1 MNCESTQRMIY
12 EAVDRALT
20 SDERRLVDAH
30 LSACE
35 RCRSESAVLDAMI
48 ETVETTPLSDPSEAF
63 LSNVMDSL
71 PAPRQSLS
79 VPSLFI
85 PRMVFAATL
94 AAAALVWLYRAMFV
108 EIVEN
113 LLPVQT
119 VIDPVTTVV
128 RDIQAY
134 LQSQAGAVLARL
146 PEQVSNSV
154 DLGSMLLVVTTLA
167 VGYVLVRVAEKLDVG
182 GSRFEIGRRT

>member
-35 RCRSESAVLDAMI
+35 RCRSEVAVLDAMI
-48 ETVETTPLSDPSEAF
+48 ETVETTPLSNPSEVF
-63 LSNVMDSL
+63 LSNVMGSL

-94 AAAALVWLYRAMFV
+94 ATAALVWLYRAMFV
-108 EIVEN
+108 DIVEN

-119 VIDPVTTVV
+119 VVGPVTTVF

-154 DLGSMLLVVTTLA
+154 EWGSMLLVVTTLA
-167 VGYVLVRVAEKLDVG
+167 VGYVLVRTAEKLDVG
-182 GSRFEIGRRT
+182 SSRFEIGRRT